1 MAKIIGMSRD
11 AIVNETSHLLDDATA
26 YQDMSEGANPF
37 GDGHSSER
45 IVEAV
50 ARWHQ
55 KKTPLLEADKQFK
68 LAPRPLPRR
77 RKSDSEETA
86 SKAAAAGKE

>member
-1 MAKIIGMSRD
+1 MSRD
-11 AIVNETSHLLDDATA
+11 AIVNETSYLLNDAAA
-26 YQDMSEGANPF
+26 YQDMSEGENPY

-55 KKTPLLEADKQFK
+55 KKVPLLEADKQFK
-68 LAPRPLPRR
+68 LGPRPTPRR
-77 RKSDSEETA
+77 RKSDSSEGA

>member
-1 MAKIIGMSRD
+1 MAKIIGMSHG
-11 AIVNETSHLLDDATA
+11 AIVRMKPAACSSNEEA
-26 YQDMSEGANPF
+26 YQDMSEGENPY

-50 ARWHQ
+50 ARWHA

-68 LAPRPLPRR
+68 LAPRPQPRR
-77 RKSDSEETA
+77 RKSDAEENA
-86 SKAAAAGKE
+86 RKAAAGKE